1 MLEES
6 LPTKRNTERT
16 WMCLCW
22 CMCRACVYSVWAN
35 MFYVLHTYSKLAFYC
50 SVTLINDF
58 TSLSS
63 RFRMLMIPYKVFLWL
78 FWSAAQRKRENGTVE
93 TNKHEHHMYTLE
105 IQCCCTL
112 YCYTSLNMQS
122 LVIQGNSVCVCVFVS
137 THLYIWWTTYIR
149 RNLHLPSANI
159 SFLNNS
165 QTSTRPLAL
174 SLSLC

>member
-122 LVIQGNSVCVCVFVS
+122 LVIQSNSVCVCVCLCRHICTFGGL
-137 THLYIWWTTYIR
+137 HILEGTYIYHR
-149 RNLHLPSANI
+149 P
-159 SFLNNS
+159 
-165 QTSTRPLAL
+165 TSHFSITHKHPPVL
-174 SLSLC
+174 